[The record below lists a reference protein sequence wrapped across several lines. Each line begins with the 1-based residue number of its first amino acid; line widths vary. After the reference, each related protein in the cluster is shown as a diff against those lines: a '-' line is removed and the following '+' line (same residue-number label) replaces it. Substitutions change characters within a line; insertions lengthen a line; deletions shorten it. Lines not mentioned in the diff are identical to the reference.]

1 MAFDMNYELFKELYN
16 KRYYNSTFGW
26 YFNLFSTLILKTIV
40 TVSILA
46 SLDTTISFHI
56 KTNSSDYI
64 TEVVLFQEFK
74 IDSK

>member
-1 MAFDMNYELFKELYN
+1 MAFDINYELFKELYN
-16 KRYYNSTFGW
+16 KRYHNSIFEW
-26 YFNLFSTLILKTIV
+26 YSDLFSTLILKTIV

-46 SLDTTISFHI
+46 SSNTAISFHI
-56 KTNSSDYI
+56 ETNSSDYV